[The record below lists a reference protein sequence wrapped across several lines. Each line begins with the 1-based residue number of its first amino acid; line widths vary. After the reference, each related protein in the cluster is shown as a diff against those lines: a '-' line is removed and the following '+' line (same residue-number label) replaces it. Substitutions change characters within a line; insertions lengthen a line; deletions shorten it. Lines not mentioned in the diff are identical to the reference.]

1 MIYFDQAATT
11 RPSPAVIRAMTAALE
26 EDYGNPS
33 STHALGVKARK
44 LTEEARQTILCAL
57 FMGRAASGKLIF
69 TGSGTE
75 ANNLAILGAVYAKN
89 RPLKNGSRGTVL
101 LSDGEHASVSVTAQR
116 LEKDGFTVKTI
127 PTTRGR
133 LDLDALREMLTPDVI
148 LLSVMLVNNET
159 GALYAVRKAAD
170 LVKSVSPEA
179 VIHSDAVQGFMKTPF
194 TPVTLGA
201 DLLTISAHKIA
212 GPKGIGA
219 LYITDKLITRKNL
232 IPLITG
238 GGQENTFRSGTLN
251 VPGILG
257 FAAAAGDALATF
269 DKRVS
274 QMKTLREK
282 LETDLATLPGVR
294 LNLPPEDGRAVHIIN
309 LTLPGIKSETMLN
322 YLSGCGICISA
333 GSACSSH
340 GRHASP
346 PLAAFGL
353 PLKEAD
359 CSVRIS
365 LSHVNTEDEIDAV
378 ILALR
383 DGISRLA
390 RIR

>member
-1 MIYFDQAATT
+1 MIYFDNAATT

-33 STHALGVKARK
+33 STHALGVRARK
-44 LTEEARQTILCAL
+44 LTEDARQSILSVL
-57 FMGRAASGKLIF
+57 FMGRAAGGKLIF

-75 ANNLAILGAVYAKN
+75 GNNLAILGAVYAKN
-89 RPLKNGSRGTVL
+89 RPVKNGSRGTIL
-101 LSDGEHASVSVTAQR
+101 LSDGEHASVSVTCQR
-116 LEKDGFTVKTI
+116 LEKDGFTVKTV
-127 PTTRGR
+127 PTTGGK
-133 LDLDALREMLTPDVI
+133 LDLDALREMLTPEVI

-159 GALYAVRKAAD
+159 GALYAVREAAD
-170 LVKSVSPEA
+170 LTRRIVPEA
-179 VIHSDAVQGFMKTPF
+179 VIHTDAVQGFMKVPM

-201 DLLTISAHKIA
+201 DLVTVSAHKIA

-219 LYITDKLITRKNL
+219 LYVTDKLITRKNL

-238 GGQENTFRSGTLN
+238 GGQENAFRSGTLN

-257 FAAAAGDALATF
+257 FAAAAKEALATF
-269 DKRVS
+269 DER
-274 QMKTLREK
+274 TTRLRALRET
-282 LETDLATLPGVR
+282 LEAELREIPGVR
-294 LNLPPEDGRAVHIIN
+294 LNLPPEDGRVMHILNI
-309 LTLPGIKSETMLN
+309 TLPSIKSETMLN
-322 YLSGCGICISA
+322 YLSGRGILISA

-353 PLKEAD
+353 SLKDAD

-365 LSHVNTEDEIDAV
+365 LSHLNTEEEIGA
-378 ILALR
+378 LALALCE
-383 DGISRLA
+383 GVTRLA